1 MDVSS
6 ILANST
12 DPTSAIQNQNKTT
25 SSFESYFLNASN
37 TDTGK
42 VATDATTKS
51 SSQTTS
57 GESGL
62 QEFMQYAKETPAQR
76 MFDSWLKGQGVTEQ
90 QFNAMTPAEKQKLVD
105 QFEAQTKTKMKSE
118 MTAPVS

>member
-6 ILANST
+6 ILASST
-12 DPTSAIQNQNKTT
+12 DPTSAIQKQNKTT